1 MEVYRALTS
10 GELPEKDSH
19 RQLIRW
25 HRENLRPNLERELKM
40 SNALDSSLNWNSCQN
55 WRN

>member
-40 SNALDSSLNWNSCQN
+40 SNALDSSLNWNS
-55 WRN
+55 